1 MLKRRTE
8 ARRECA
14 SDENNGIKK
23 DTAHG
28 RANDRERER
37 EGRIVRAETKLS
49 VRGKARGRT
58 LPLLA
63 RNEKSLD
70 VAAWRPGKRVFPR
83 G

>member
-1 MLKRRTE
+1 MKTERRKQQ
-8 ARRECA
+8 RERK
-14 SDENNGIKK
+14 DEER
-23 DTAHG
+23 HG
-28 RANDRERER
+28 RANDKEIG
-37 EGRIVRAETKLS
+37 GRIVRAETKVS
-49 VRGKARGRT
+49 VRGKARDRT